1 MSVNNLN
8 VCMDAKVFDKM
19 TGSWICQL
27 RKRAGYTQL
36 EVATMIGTTYQHLSL
51 AEAGNR
57 SIGLRGLMNL
67 RGPLNFT
74 LSEFEAYIGNP
85 NTEVVVATSD
95 DVTDILHL
103 DVPLSDKKLASAVQ
117 EQQVY
122 VLKTPW
128 AVVGVCCFSI
138 FQQEPYL
145 NAFYVDK
152 DYRKQG
158 CDKELIA
165 FWENAMK
172 EQGYDSVL
180 VSTSGDDT
188 CKYFYEK
195 LGYQYVGFVQ
205 TRTRDSEELMYRKY
219 LSE

>member
-1 MSVNNLN
+1 MSINNL
-8 VCMDAKVFDKM
+8 DAKIFDKM

-27 RKRAGYTQL
+27 RKKAGYTQN
-36 EVATMIGTTYQHLSL
+36 EVATMIGTSYQHLSL

-74 LSEFEAYIGNP
+74 LSEFEAYIDDPGV
-85 NTEVVVATSD
+85 EIAVATPD
-95 DVTDILHL
+95 DIADIQHL
-103 DVPLSDKKLASAVQ
+103 GIQLSDKDLASAVQ

-145 NAFYVDK
+145 NAFSVDQ

-172 EQGYDSVL
+172 EQGYESVL
-180 VSTSGDDT
+180 VSTPGDDT
-188 CKYFYEK
+188 GKYFYEK

-205 TRTRDSEELMYRKY
+205 TRTRDAEELMYRKY
-219 LSE
+219 LTE